1 MGYLV
6 RIAVGNKFAEVE
18 IDPVRSKHWH
28 VVYDA
33 TTRERWSWDVI
44 GIYKPRYPGS
54 DAYEFNS
61 TDGNPVFILLKF
73 TDPPSRG
80 ATGRATIGTKEGSPN
95 TTWELLASVSEM
107 AEIKR
112 EIKQMTDEFNK
123 LYQEIAVDIVGAI
136 DPTPISD
143 TIGAK
148 MAIDRGD
155 YLCAGL
161 SVLSIL
167 PFLGDALG
175 KTAKGARMFVKI
187 NELRTRL
194 KNSLRV
200 LKALEGRVGAAKKL
214 AVEKFTKHADSLK
227 PRAKNIMRK
236 QVSKYLLET
245 ASYAGMNPQHLNNW
259 RVFCAHS
266 KPPKLT
272 IIRKRNKE
280 GVRLE
285 LDARYSPKPVW
296 CKLKTAKDGPHKG
309 AVVYPKRGDFA
320 TDAEFKDMV
329 AHAEKLKREFQ
340 CTFTPDGP
348 GGVLQRLGGKFH
360 SDFDKKGVYDI
371 KPLSGGQGKTRGER
385 WRGHLH
391 NDDIETNN
399 FLNKEIYG
407 GVRNDQ
413 HGMENFF
420 TKGYDDVAQKRIQ
433 GRTPDNDETY
443 LIVHPDGGAEMVNSD
458 GLREIYKKYGIT
470 NPDR

>member
-6 RIAVGNKFAEVE
+6 RIEVENGQFAEVE
-18 IDPVRSKHWH
+18 VDPANGKRWN

-33 TTRERWSWDVI
+33 TIRERWSWGVI
-44 GIYKPRYPGS
+44 GNYKPRTFGS

-73 TDPPSRG
+73 ADPPPRG
-80 ATGRATIGTKEGSPN
+80 ATGRATLGTGGVSPN

-107 AEIKR
+107 AEIKK

-155 YLCAGL
+155 YLCAGM
-161 SVLSIL
+161 SFLSIL
-167 PFLGDALG
+167 PFLGDAIG
-175 KTAKGARMFVKI
+175 KTAKGARMIVKI
-187 NELRTRL
+187 NDLRTRL
-194 KNSLRV
+194 KNSMRV
-200 LKALEGRVGAAKKL
+200 LKALEGRVAMAKKF
-214 AVEKFTKHADSLK
+214 AVEKFTKHLNSLK

-245 ASYAGMNPQHLNNW
+245 ASNAGINPQHLNNW

-266 KPPKLT
+266 NPPKLA

-340 CTFTPDGP
+340 CTFTPDGS

-371 KPLSGGQGKTRGER
+371 KPLYGGGTRGER

-391 NDDIETNN
+391 NDDVETSN

-420 TKGYDDVAQKRIQ
+420 TKGYDDVAQKRTQ
-433 GRTPDNDETY
+433 GRTPDKDEMY
-443 LIVHPDGGAEMVNSD
+443 LIVHPDGGSEMVNAA
-458 GLREIYKKYGIT
+458 GLNSIYRRYGISD
-470 NPDR
+470 PD